1 LERGDSSPL
10 SWDLGDAPSL
20 SLQATRRAQVHFAGM
35 HRRAFHAKCACP
47 LIVLAWLLLAAAPL
61 PAQTVWELD
70 GYRLEVVTAF
80 APVPGLTPELEAAL
94 GRELVERADTLIGAP
109 WDLAPRAA
117 EGPLR
122 RKILADLDAVAFDDL
137 PALDAELD
145 KVILL
150 RVAPQQGQWHVAA
163 RELDVRTR
171 LFGSSVGRRAGT
183 VSKLRD
189 TALAAMLDA
198 FAPLGRI
205 ERLDEKD
212 KRRVAVRLRA
222 AALPTRDEELRLV
235 APGQVFRPVFRYYDR
250 DGAFRRAGAMP
261 WTFLT
266 VESLPESRATPGE
279 IFCRLHTGLPNPLS
293 ARRRGRVEALVLGA
307 VPSGRESTLR
317 LRSRTDPER
326 PLVGYEVFSHP
337 PGVKTTVRL
346 GATNRHG
353 ELRIPPGTTSP
364 LRVVLV
370 KSGDRPLARL
380 PVVPGLE
387 PTLTAEIADDE
398 GRLEAEG
405 VITGLQE
412 RLVDLVTR
420 REVLYVRAKRQIDDR
435 KFDEARQLIDELRRL
450 PDAAQFTLRLENE
463 KKRIGTDDPLV
474 QAQIDALFD
483 DTRKLIDKHLTP
495 NLAEQLWQDLRK
507 AQGAAGA

>member
-1 LERGDSSPL
+1 MIPRPHKPTPL
-10 SWDLGDAPSL
+10 FVLG
-20 SLQATRRAQVHFAGM
+20 
-35 HRRAFHAKCACP
+35 
-47 LIVLAWLLLAAAPL
+47 WLLLAAAPL

-70 GYRLEVVTAF
+70 GYRLQAVTAF
-80 APVPGLTPELEAAL
+80 APVPALTAELEAAL
-94 GRELVERADTLIGAP
+94 GRELAERADTLIGAP
-109 WDLAPRAA
+109 WEVTPRAA
-117 EGPLR
+117 EGLLR
-122 RKILADLDAVAFDDL
+122 RMILADLDAVAFDDL
-137 PALDAELD
+137 STLDAELD

-150 RVAPQQGQWHVAA
+150 RVVPQQGRWQVAA

-171 LFGSSVGRRAGT
+171 LFGPSVARRAGT
-183 VSKLRD
+183 LSKLRD

-222 AALPTRDEELRLV
+222 AALPTRDEDLRLV

-307 VPSGRESTLR
+307 VPSGRASTLR
-317 LRSRTDPER
+317 LRSRTDRER

-337 PGVKTTVRL
+337 PGAKTTVRL
-346 GATNRHG
+346 GATDRYG
-353 ELRIPPGTTSP
+353 ELRIPPAAESP
-364 LRVVLV
+364 LRVLLV

-387 PTLTAEIADDE
+387 ATLPPAEIADDE

-412 RLVDLVTR
+412 RLVDLVTH

-463 KKRIGTDDPLV
+463 KKRIGSDDPVV
-474 QAQIDALFD
+474 QAQIDGLFD

-495 NLAEQLWQDLRK
+495 NLAEQLWQDLRT
-507 AQGAAGA
+507 AQGGAGE